1 MIHQRGASPAVV
13 VAGSTLYVLGSD
25 INNTNIDFLKLK
37 EQQAEHSIM
46 TTLINSGGWG
56 SAETNLDA

>member
-1 MIHQRGASPAVV
+1 M

-25 INNTNIDFLKLK
+25 VNNTSIDFLKLK
-37 EQQAEHSIM
+37 EQQAEHSIV
-46 TTLINSGGWG
+46 TTLIHLGGWG